1 MTANHRPADTEPFHL
16 ALQRHRK
23 ARGFSLNDVARRC
36 GVSTGVV
43 EDWEADRG
51 VPAELEWTKLCASCF
66 NQLRSYAHFVRQHRD
81 EIATALEREREEA
94 RATVPSAAA
103 APKPTLDDLGRQ
115 YAQLLA
121 DASRAQSAVVTAR
134 DGIAAARAESQRMV
148 EAALQTFERA
158 QAEAAK
164 LVSAAEGR
172 ARDARTAAD
181 EARELAET
189 ALAELQQA
197 ASEAP

>member
-1 MTANHRPADTEPFHL
+1 MTANRASDTQPFNV
-16 ALQRHRK
+16 ALKRQREI
-23 ARGFSLNDVARRC
+23 RGFSLNDVARRC
-36 GVSTGVV
+36 GVSQGVV
-43 EDWEADRG
+43 EDWEADRD
-51 VPAELEWTKLCASCF
+51 VPGALEWTKLCASCF
-66 NQLRSYAHFVRQHRD
+66 NQLRSYAHFVRQRRD
-81 EIATALEREREEA
+81 EIAAEREAERAAA
-94 RATVPSAAA
+94 RAT
-103 APKPTLDDLGRQ
+103 APTVTATSTKTTLEDLGRQ

-121 DASRAQSAVVTAR
+121 DASRAQSAVGTAH

-148 EAALQTFERA
+148 EAARQTFERA